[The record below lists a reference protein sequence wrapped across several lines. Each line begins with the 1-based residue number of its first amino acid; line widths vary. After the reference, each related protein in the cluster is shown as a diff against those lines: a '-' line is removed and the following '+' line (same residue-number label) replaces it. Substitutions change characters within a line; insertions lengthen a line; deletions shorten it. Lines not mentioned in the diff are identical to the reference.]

1 MFIFDYKSV
10 LFCTERMKK
19 SPFFAVRSFF
29 FPPRGLLYIT
39 VSKYFF
45 FLLLLLFVLSILF
58 CLLLA
63 ILIRIHRS
71 LATSHWLF
79 FLPLHNKYA
88 YICPNTSTHNC
99 YIIHYILYITCLIYS
114 LTCRRYN
121 KQYYN
126 FHKPNARF
134 LALIRRTCLD
144 APDLNRNIL
153 LTVLDLDCARKDLSN
168 SSSSVAT
175 CNASALDSGLS

>member
-99 YIIHYILYITCLIYS
+99 YLLHYITCLIYS